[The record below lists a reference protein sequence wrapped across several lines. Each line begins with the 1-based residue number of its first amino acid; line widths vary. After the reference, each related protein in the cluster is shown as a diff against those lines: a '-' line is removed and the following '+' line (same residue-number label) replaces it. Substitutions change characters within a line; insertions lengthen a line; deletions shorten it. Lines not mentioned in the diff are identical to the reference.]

1 MDCYVIYL
9 IMIVIIWYVFNII
22 ENGFDNDF
30 KVFGVFFKSVID
42 DVDYFLGCDVV
53 FCQSE
58 GWFVVIGY
66 FVGE

>member
-53 FCQSE
+53 FC
-58 GWFVVIGY
+58 
-66 FVGE
+66 